1 MLKGCAIKIF
11 FIIIIIA
18 GVGYYV
24 YLKFGNEIYSY
35 AKKETLN
42 YVFSGLEEKISRLDL
57 KDKEFLEKN
66 KNEFVKILKKK
77 EIWESVKEAKNF
89 ILILEN
95 ALRDKKL
102 CSEEI
107 ENIKNMAGTNEK
119 QQKIG
124 S

>member
-1 MLKGCAIKIF
+1 MLKGCTIKIF
-11 FIIIIIA
+11 FIAIIIA
-18 GVGYYV
+18 GAGYYV
-24 YLKFGNEIYSY
+24 YLKYGNEIYSY
-35 AKKETLN
+35 AKREALS
-42 YVFSGLEEKISRLDL
+42 YVFSGLEEKIRGLEL

-66 KNEFVKILKKK
+66 KNEFVKILEKKD
-77 EIWESVKEAKNF
+77 IWESVKEAKNF

-95 ALRDKKL
+95 ALSDKNL
-102 CSEEI
+102 SSEEI